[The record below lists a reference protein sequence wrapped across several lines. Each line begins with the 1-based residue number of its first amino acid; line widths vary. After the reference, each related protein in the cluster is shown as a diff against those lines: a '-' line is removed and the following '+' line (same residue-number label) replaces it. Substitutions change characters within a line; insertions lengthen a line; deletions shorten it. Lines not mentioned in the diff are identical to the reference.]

1 MKRMSAA
8 RHKNQRQSDS
18 QRYAPFVL
26 LAGAQTLT
34 QKVLLSGC
42 ACAGRYA
49 LLEKIEKIWKQL
61 FT

>member
-1 MKRMSAA
+1 MSAA

-34 QKVLLSGC
+34 QKCSSL
-42 ACAGRYA
+42 AAPA
-49 LLEKIEKIWKQL
+49 LGVMHY
-61 FT
+61 